1 MGAKFGRP
9 TDRSAGPHSVTSAFG
24 GWVLDHHAVAA
35 WARVEPY
42 AQALVW
48 SAMEVGMT
56 VAVPAAVLPM
66 AYVCTSEQ
74 HHDVLEGLL
83 TLPVTV
89 FDPLTA
95 AIASGLGR
103 VLATAADPDGLR
115 PDALAL
121 AHVVHSA
128 HRRGWPVLTGNAN
141 GLRALD
147 PDLDLNELP

>member
-1 MGAKFGRP
+1 V
-9 TDRSAGPHSVTSAFG
+9 SSAFG
-24 GWVLDHHAVAA
+24 GWVLDHHAIAA

-66 AYVCTSEQ
+66 AYASTSER
-74 HHDVLEGLL
+74 HHDVLRELME
-83 TLPVTV
+83 LPVTV

-95 AIASGLGR
+95 ADAPELGL
-103 VLATAADPDGLR
+103 VLSAAADSEGLR
-115 PDALAL
+115 SDALAL
-121 AHVVHSA
+121 AHVVESA
-128 HRRGWPVLTGNAN
+128 HRRRWPVLTGNAN

-147 PDLDLNELP
+147 PYLELNELP

>member
-1 MGAKFGRP
+1 M
-9 TDRSAGPHSVTSAFG
+9 SSAFG

-66 AYVCTSEQ
+66 AYASTSER
-74 HHDVLEGLL
+74 HHDVLHELME
-83 TLPVTV
+83 LPVTV

-95 AIASGLGR
+95 ADAPDLGL
-103 VLATAADPDGLR
+103 VLSAADPEGLR

-121 AHVVHSA
+121 AHVVQSA
-128 HRRGWPVLTGNAN
+128 HRRGWPVLTGNAK
-141 GLRALD
+141 GLRVLD
-147 PDLDLNELP
+147 PYLELNELP

>member
-1 MGAKFGRP
+1 
-9 TDRSAGPHSVTSAFG
+9 VTSAFG

-66 AYVCTSEQ
+66 AYASTNER
-74 HHDVLEGLL
+74 HHDVLRELME
-83 TLPVTV
+83 LPVTV

-95 AIASGLGR
+95 ASAPELGL
-103 VLATAADPDGLR
+103 VLSTADEPDGLR

-121 AHVVHSA
+121 AHVVQSA
-128 HRRGWPVLTGNAN
+128 HRRGWPVLTGNAG

-147 PDLDLNELP
+147 PHLELNELP